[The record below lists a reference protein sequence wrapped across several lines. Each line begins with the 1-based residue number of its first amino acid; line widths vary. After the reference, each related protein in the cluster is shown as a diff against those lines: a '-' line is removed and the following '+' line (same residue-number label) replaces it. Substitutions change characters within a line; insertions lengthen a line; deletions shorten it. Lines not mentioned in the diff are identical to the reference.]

1 MDRQT
6 AGTVHSVLT
15 PTPEARHRDC
25 PPVCRNARLGV
36 AMPDTI
42 YDVIIIGGGPAG
54 LSAGIYAGRGLL
66 KTLIIERTKF
76 GGQTAITN
84 EIDNYPGADL
94 EETGPSLIEKMV
106 KQAERFGVD
115 FVTDDIISAELD
127 GDVKTLTGKKSA
139 YTAKTV
145 IIASGAFPRLLGCKG
160 EQELTGKG
168 VSYCATCDAAFFEEL
183 EVYVVGGGDSAVQEA
198 LFIGR
203 FARKIT
209 IIQNLPEL
217 TAAKS
222 LQQKVF
228 DDPKF
233 SFIYNSVVEEL
244 KGDDGLLDTIII
256 KNEKSGELT
265 ELLADPEDG
274 TFGLFVF
281 IGLIPRT
288 ETFAGKV
295 DMDSGYI
302 LTDENM
308 RTSTA
313 GVYAVGDCR
322 VKPLRQVVTAA
333 ADGAIAAMDI
343 EKYINE

>member
-1 MDRQT
+1 M
-6 AGTVHSVLT
+6 SKNL
-15 PTPEARHRDC
+15 
-25 PPVCRNARLGV
+25 
-36 AMPDTI
+36 
-42 YDVIIIGGGPAG
+42 YDVIIVGGGPAG

-66 KTLIIERTKF
+66 KTLIIERSKH
-76 GGQTAITN
+76 GGQAAITN

-106 KQAERFGVD
+106 KQAGRFGVE
-115 FVTDDIISAELD
+115 FVSDDITDAKLD
-127 GDVKTLTGKKSA
+127 EDVKVLTGSKGA
-139 YTAKTV
+139 YHARTV
-145 IIASGAFPRLLGCKG
+145 IIASGAFPRTLGCKG
-160 EQELTGKG
+160 EKELTGKG

-198 LFIGR
+198 LFIAR

-222 LQQKVF
+222 LQQKVLS
-228 DDPKF
+228 DSKF
-233 SFIYNSVVEEL
+233 SFVYNSVVEEL
-244 KGDDGLLDTIII
+244 RGDDGLLDTIII
-256 KNEKSGELT
+256 KNEQTGELT
-265 ELLADPEDG
+265 EFKADEEDG

-288 ETFAGKV
+288 EAFQFEV
-295 DMDSGYI
+295 EMDRGYI
-302 LTDENM
+302 PTDENM
-308 RTSTA
+308 RTNVS

-333 ADGAIAAMDI
+333 ADGAIAAMHI
-343 EKYINE
+343 EKFLSE

>member
-1 MDRQT
+1 MSDK
-6 AGTVHSVLT
+6 L
-15 PTPEARHRDC
+15 
-25 PPVCRNARLGV
+25 
-36 AMPDTI
+36 
-42 YDVIIIGGGPAG
+42 YDVIIVGGGPAG

-66 KTLIIERTKF
+66 KTLIIEKGKH
-76 GGQTAITN
+76 GGQAAMTN

-94 EETGPSLIEKMV
+94 EETGPSLIAKMV
-106 KQAERFGVD
+106 KQAERFGVE
-115 FVTDDIISAELD
+115 FITDEISDAKLD
-127 GDVKTLTGKKSA
+127 EDVKTLVGSKGS

-145 IIASGAFPRLLGCKG
+145 IIASGAFPRTLGCKG
-160 EQELTGKG
+160 ERELTGKG

-198 LFIGR
+198 MFIAR

-222 LQQKVF
+222 LQQKVLT
-228 DDPKF
+228 DPKF
-233 SFIYNSVVEEL
+233 SFVYNSVVEEL

-256 KNEKSGELT
+256 KNEATGELT
-265 ELLADPEDG
+265 EFKADEEDG

-281 IGLIPRT
+281 IGLIPHT
-288 ETFAGKV
+288 EVFFDKV
-295 DMDSGYI
+295 EMDRGYI
-302 LTDENM
+302 PTDENM
-308 RTSTA
+308 RTNIK

-322 VKPLRQVVTAA
+322 IKPLRQVVTAA

-343 EKYINE
+343 ERLLSE

>member
-1 MDRQT
+1 MSDK
-6 AGTVHSVLT
+6 
-15 PTPEARHRDC
+15 
-25 PPVCRNARLGV
+25 
-36 AMPDTI
+36 I

-54 LSAGIYAGRGLL
+54 LAAGLYAGRGLL
-66 KTLIIERTKF
+66 KTLLIEKTKH
-76 GGQTAITN
+76 GGQAVTTN

-94 EETGPSLIEKMV
+94 EETGPSLVEKMV
-106 KQAERFGVD
+106 KQTERFGVE
-115 FVTDDIISAELD
+115 FVTDDITDAELD
-127 GDVKTLTGKKSA
+127 GDVKTLTGSKDTYK
-139 YTAKTV
+139 AKTI
-145 IIASGAFPRLLGCKG
+145 IIACGAYPRLLGCKG
-160 EQELTGKG
+160 ELELTGKG

-198 LFIGR
+198 LFIAR

-209 IIQNLPEL
+209 ILQDLPEL

-228 DDPKF
+228 NDPKF
-233 SFIYNSVVEEL
+233 SFVYNTYVEEL

-256 KNEKSGELT
+256 KDRTTGELT
-265 ELLADPEDG
+265 EFNADPEDG

-288 ETFAGKV
+288 DLFKDKV
-295 DMDSGYI
+295 DMDRGYI

-308 RTSTA
+308 CTSVP
-313 GVYAVGDCR
+313 GVYAAGDCR

-333 ADGAIAAMDI
+333 SDGAIAAMHI
-343 EKYINE
+343 EKFLTETL

>member
-1 MDRQT
+1 MSDI
-6 AGTVHSVLT
+6 L
-15 PTPEARHRDC
+15 
-25 PPVCRNARLGV
+25 
-36 AMPDTI
+36 

-66 KTLIIERTKF
+66 KTLIIEKSKH
-76 GGQTAITN
+76 GGQAAITN

-94 EETGPSLIEKMV
+94 EETGPSLIAKMV
-106 KQAERFGVD
+106 KQAERFNVE
-115 FVTDDIISAELD
+115 FVSDDITDIKLD
-127 GDVKTLTGKKSA
+127 GDIKSLTGGKATYS
-139 YTAKTV
+139 AKTI
-145 IIASGAFPRLLGCKG
+145 IIATGAFPRILGCKG
-160 EQELTGKG
+160 ERELTGKG

-198 LFIGR
+198 LFIAR

-209 IIQNLPEL
+209 LIQNLPEL

-222 LQQKVF
+222 LQKKVF

-233 SFIYNSVVEEL
+233 SFVYNSVVEEL

-256 KNEKSGELT
+256 KNEQTGELT
-265 ELLADPEDG
+265 EFNADPEDG

-288 ETFAGKV
+288 EVFDDSV
-295 DMDSGYI
+295 EMDRGYI
-302 LTDENM
+302 PTDENM
-308 RTSTA
+308 RTNVS
-313 GVYAVGDCR
+313 GVYAIGDCR
-322 VKPLRQVVTAA
+322 IKPLRQVVTAA

-343 EKYINE
+343 ERLLSE

>member
-1 MDRQT
+1 MSNT
-6 AGTVHSVLT
+6 L
-15 PTPEARHRDC
+15 
-25 PPVCRNARLGV
+25 
-36 AMPDTI
+36 

-66 KTLIIERTKF
+66 KTLVIEKAKH
-76 GGQTAITN
+76 GGQAAITN

-94 EETGPSLIEKMV
+94 EETGPSLIAKMV
-106 KQAERFGVD
+106 KQAERFGVE
-115 FVTDDIISAELD
+115 FVSDDISDVNFD
-127 GDVKTLTGKKSA
+127 GEVKSLVGSKGE
-139 YTAKTV
+139 YNAKTV
-145 IIASGAFPRLLGCKG
+145 IIATGAFPRVLGCKG
-160 EQELTGKG
+160 ERELTGKG

-198 LFIGR
+198 LFIAR

-222 LQQKVF
+222 LQQKVLN
-228 DDPKF
+228 DPKF

-244 KGDDGLLDTIII
+244 KGEEGLLDTIII
-256 KNEKSGELT
+256 KNEKTGELT
-265 ELLADPEDG
+265 ELVADEEDG

-281 IGLIPRT
+281 IGLIPQT
-288 ETFAGKV
+288 KLFDGKV
-295 DMDSGYI
+295 EMDRGYI
-302 LTDENM
+302 PTDENM
-308 RTSTA
+308 RTSVK
-313 GVYAVGDCR
+313 GVYAIGDCR

-343 EKYINE
+343 ERLLSE